1 METCVPPSCA
11 SEAAPRH
18 RLGAWRI
25 PPAWIVVLSGIVVAM
40 HVGKLP
46 PAIPV
51 LQQALGVSLVQAGF
65 LLSAVQLAGMA
76 LGVVAGMAADRMGLR
91 RSLLTGQAILAAASL
106 AGMAVTHPTGLL
118 LLRALEGV
126 GFLLAALASPSLIRQ
141 LVHPLQLPL
150 YLGLWSTYMGT
161 GIALALLGGPL
172 ALQWLGWQGW
182 WGLLGL
188 LSCAVAI
195 GLLYAIPS
203 DHVRASAALAPMAAS
218 PSPATPPASWWA
230 PLALTLRHRGPWQV
244 ALLFAL
250 YSSQWLA
257 VIGFLPAIYAQA
269 GLGSAQAGA
278 LTALASWINVVGN
291 ISSGRLLQQ
300 GWCARHLL
308 WVGYGSMGLGTVLIF
323 GIWTEG
329 LPMLRY
335 LAVLV
340 FSAVGGVIPAVLF
353 SLAVR
358 VAPNERTVSTTV
370 GWMQQCSSAGQF
382 LGAPLVAWVASQ
394 VGGWHWTWALTGG
407 ASCLGLWLARRVRFQ
422 PAHQA

>member
-1 METCVPPSCA
+1 
-11 SEAAPRH
+11 
-18 RLGAWRI
+18 
-25 PPAWIVVLSGIVVAM
+25 
-40 HVGKLP
+40 
-46 PAIPV
+46 
-51 LQQALGVSLVQAGF
+51 
-65 LLSAVQLAGMA
+65 
-76 LGVVAGMAADRMGLR
+76 
-91 RSLLTGQAILAAASL
+91 
-106 AGMAVTHPTGLL
+106 
-118 LLRALEGV
+118 
-126 GFLLAALASPSLIRQ
+126 
-141 LVHPLQLPL
+141 
-150 YLGLWSTYMGT
+150 MGT

-195 GLLYAIPS
+195 WLLYTIPS
-203 DHVRASAALAPMAAS
+203 DRVRASAALAPMAAS

-269 GLGSAQAGA
+269 GLGGAQAGA

-394 VGGWHWTWALTGG
+394 VGGWHWTWALTGA

-422 PAHQA
+422 PTST

>member
-1 METCVPPSCA
+1 VPPS
-11 SEAAPRH
+11 SLSVNAPARH
-18 RLGAWRI
+18 LGAMRL
-25 PPAWIVVLSGIVVAM
+25 PPAWIVVLSGIVLAM
-40 HVGKLP
+40 HVGKMP

-51 LQQALGVSLVQAGF
+51 LQQSLGVDLLQAGF

-76 LGVVAGMAADRMGLR
+76 LGVLIGMSADRLGLR
-91 RSLLTGQAILAAASL
+91 RSLLTGQIILALASL
-106 AGMAVTHPTGLL
+106 AGMAVTSPASLL
-118 LLRALEGV
+118 VLRALEGL
-126 GFLLAALASPSLIRQ
+126 GFLLAALPAPSLIRQ
-141 LVHPLQLPL
+141 LVRPSQLPL

-172 ALQWLGWQGW
+172 AMHWLGWQGW

-188 LSCAVAI
+188 LSGAMALWV
-195 GLLYAIPS
+195 LQAIPG
-203 DHVRASAALAPMAAS
+203 DGVRTSAAQAAAPA
-218 PSPATPPASWWA
+218 PSPAATSTRTPWWA

-269 GLGSAQAGA
+269 GLGATQAGV

-291 ISSGRLLQQ
+291 ITAGRLLQQ

-308 WVGYGSMGLGTVLIF
+308 WVGYGSMGLGAALVF
-323 GIWTEG
+323 GLWTDG
-329 LPMLRY
+329 HPLLRY
-335 LAVLV
+335 LAVLL
-340 FSAVGGVIPAVLF
+340 FSAVGGMIPTVLF

-358 VAPNERTVSTTV
+358 VAPSERTVSTTV

-382 LGAPLVAWVASQ
+382 LGPPLVAWVASQ
-394 VGGWHWTWALTGG
+394 VGGWHWTWALTGS
-407 ASCLGLWLARRVRFQ
+407 AACLGLWLARRVRFQ
-422 PAHQA
+422 AA